1 MTPFHKPCTPTGLY
15 GGWTQEPSLRVWYAD
30 IPDVEQDE
38 RPKKRVRISHYEVL
52 EDAEVI
58 DLTSD

>member
-1 MTPFHKPCTPTGLY
+1 
-15 GGWTQEPSLRVWYAD
+15 VWYAD

-52 EDAEVI
+52 EDLEDAEVI

>member
-1 MTPFHKPCTPTGLY
+1 MWAVYLY
-15 GGWTQEPSLRVWYAD
+15 GGWTREPSLRVWYAD